1 MEAVEQ
7 EVHRSGVHVL
17 LDKVSQS
24 KVRLPM
30 LEVVYDR
37 FVRENSNSLRNFTS
51 YTVDV
56 EIADNFT
63 YKFDDIMQKYTK
75 SSVLSVFKAIEWDHF
90 GLIIGNADL
99 VYSCV
104 DILFGGRK
112 VQQKMHFE
120 ERAFTSIELGIIRN
134 IFDVVLE
141 DLSKA
146 FEPIAPISFQIERT
160 ETNYKFAMIVRP
172 EDVCNVLRLNVIVGN
187 RSGEL
192 TIILPYPTIEP
203 VKKILG
209 KSFID
214 ERGGK
219 DPIWNRF
226 LEGEIKKTTAEIE
239 AVFGGRTATVND
251 FTKFKVGSTIVLD
264 IPPTSPV
271 NIKLNGITIAQG
283 QLGKIDDYVA
293 VKLNNVLINENNK

>member
-1 MEAVEQ
+1 MEATSEN
-7 EVHRSGVHVL
+7 HNTGVHVL

-56 EIADNFT
+56 EIKNNAT
-63 YKFDDIMQKYTK
+63 YKFDDIMQEF
-75 SSVLSVFKAIEWDHF
+75 SHSCVLAVFKAIEWDHF
-90 GLIIGNADL
+90 GLIIANADL
-99 VYSCV
+99 VYACV

-112 VQQKMHFE
+112 VQQQINIE
-120 ERAFTSIELGIIRN
+120 GRSFTSIELGIIRN
-134 IFDVVLE
+134 IFEVVLE
-141 DLSKA
+141 DFSKA
-146 FEPIAPISFQIERT
+146 FEPITPIAFQVERL

-172 EDVCNVLRLNVIVGN
+172 EDVCNVLTLDVIVGH
-187 RSGEL
+187 RSGVL

-203 VKKILG
+203 VKKILA

-219 DPIWNRF
+219 DPVWNRF
-226 LEGEIKKTTAEIE
+226 LEGELKKTTAEVE
-239 AVFGGRTATVND
+239 AVFGGRTATVHD
-251 FTKFKVGSTIVLD
+251 FTKLQVGSTIVLD
-264 IPPTSPV
+264 IPPSSPV
-271 NIKLNGITIAQG
+271 SIKLNGIAIAQG
-283 QLGKIDDYVA
+283 TLGRVEDHVA
-293 VKLNNVLINENNK
+293 VKLTNALMGEPKT